1 MMYQLYWKQ
10 TYTGWIDY
18 AEKLIEL
25 RLELSD
31 FSDAKKIIDRV
42 KSL

>member
-1 MMYQLYWKQ
+1 MYKLQWKQ
-10 TYTGWIDY
+10 TYTGWADY

-31 FSDAKKIIDRV
+31 FADAKKIIDRV